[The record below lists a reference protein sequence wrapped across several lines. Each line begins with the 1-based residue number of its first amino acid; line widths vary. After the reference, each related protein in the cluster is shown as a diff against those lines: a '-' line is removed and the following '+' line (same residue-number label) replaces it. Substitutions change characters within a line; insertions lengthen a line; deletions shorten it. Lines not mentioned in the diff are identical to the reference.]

1 MVAHVFRESMVATHL
16 YWEATVAGHR
26 CHVLTMSAHVYWGS
40 MVAANGCPG
49 STVTANVLYMGSTV
63 TAHVYQGT

>member
-1 MVAHVFRESMVATHL
+1 MAR
-16 YWEATVAGHR
+16 HR
-26 CHVLTMSAHVYWGS
+26 CQVSTMSSHVYWGL

-49 STVTANVLYMGSTV
+49 SMVTANVLYMGSTV